1 MDKLLTGRI
10 NGELFVAD
18 GEYDRI
24 KDMLFEATVTA
35 DDVEVIYREIV
46 LPLFED
52 FKPLT
57 LIQGKK

>member
-24 KDMLFEATVTA
+24 KDMLFEATVTV

-52 FKPLT
+52 FQPLAS
-57 LIQGKK
+57 IKEKK